1 MKSDISIET
10 AVGIVK
16 DAFIAASER
25 EIHTGDYLDIFVV
38 TLKGI
43 DAQQFDLRKD

>member
-1 MKSDISIET
+1 MET

-25 EIHTGDYLDIFVV
+25 EIHTGDFLDIYVV
-38 TLKGI
+38 TLKGVEY
-43 DAQQFDLRKD
+43 QRFDLRKD